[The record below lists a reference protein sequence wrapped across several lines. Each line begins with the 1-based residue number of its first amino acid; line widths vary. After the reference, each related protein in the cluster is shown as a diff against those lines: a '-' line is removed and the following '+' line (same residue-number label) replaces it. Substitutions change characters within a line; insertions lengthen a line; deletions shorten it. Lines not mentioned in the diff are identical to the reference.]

1 MGIFGLGSFGEGLV
15 KGLAESA
22 TTSLQDEM
30 ERIEDS
36 IKTASDIRLKRIVQ
50 DQDRRRDEAEKIV
63 KALKRARANLGGAD
77 DQQAAIRAASLLK
90 QSGDLDAFNTL
101 VGRIS
106 DRAQGED
113 LDYNKYF
120 GDVSKMSPAASDL
133 DIAYSF
139 IDDTTIPLPD
149 SKEGLKGVEPK
160 GLFKYLGPD
169 IDAESLVEQR
179 TQEQM
184 TMMDLGVR
192 DVKDISIPTVEFRRE
207 AFKLDGMT
215 ADQEYKYVRDRLA
228 KGGLDDK
235 QRTFYSERATNLASN
250 LGIDKQMELAIND
263 LNTATDAATKAKAE
277 QTIMNLGKTQS
288 RITAMKTGSTIEML
302 KLDKEEA
309 LEKGDLKAAS
319 AIDKKLLDA
328 GAITLDSYLSRLQTT
343 AASGGEGSEAA
354 RNEAVKIGTVIAKL
368 KQDIGDASK
377 RVTFDGIVSVQSK
390 ARKLA
395 MAIVKDNPELL
406 AAGMRFE
413 VKSDGTY
420 GIDEAN
426 TKSDAAVNEAFNK
439 AFDAALNKVYA
450 DFASNKDSNSDVNFV
465 AAYEAHKG
473 GVEIKSV
480 VSGGQKPKV
489 TVNDTQINAI
499 KARPDT
505 AEGGAAYLAAAEQAA
520 AKRNVPVNTDALV
533 DAARQAGK
541 SDEFINAIKPIMTPE
556 VRSLVAQGADTEAAA
571 FEAGMPEAIS
581 GAVIDKDV
589 AKAEKIIENTSGF
602 KSKEVRAIEKQMGV
616 TKEKALELH
625 EKVKQIIEERDA
637 QKGKRSVYEY
647 EGGVVPDVL
656 FMGMGKTIPYKQ
668 VDGEYYRIKDDGTL
682 AKEPANDARKAML
695 DDPDRKDVKRTG
707 GSMEFASTLT
717 RK

>member
-1 MGIFGLGSFGEGLV
+1 MGIFGLGAFGEGLV

-36 IKTASDIRLKRIVQ
+36 IKTASDIRLKRTVQ

-106 DRAQGED
+106 DRSQSGD
-113 LDYNKYF
+113 LDFNKYF

-139 IDDTTIPLPD
+139 IEDTTIPLPD

-160 GLFKYLGPD
+160 GILKYLGPD

-192 DVKDISIPTVEFRRE
+192 DVKDISIPTVEFKRE

-215 ADQEYKYVRDRLA
+215 ADQEYKYVRDKLA
-228 KGGLDDK
+228 KGDLDDK

-263 LNTATDAATKAKAE
+263 FNTAPDADAKAKAE

-288 RITAMKTGSTIEML
+288 RLTAMKTGSTIEML
-302 KLDKEEA
+302 KVDKQEA

-343 AASGGEGSEAA
+343 AASGGEGAEAA
-354 RNEAVKIGTVIAKL
+354 RDEAVKIGTVVAKL

-390 ARKLA
+390 ARKMA

-406 AAGMRFE
+406 AKGMRF
-413 VKSDGTY
+413 T
-420 GIDEAN
+420 IDAAGGYIIDTAN
-426 TKSDAAVNEAFNK
+426 TTSDAAVNEAFNK
-439 AFDAALNKVYA
+439 AFDEALNEVYA
-450 DFASNKDSNSDVNFV
+450 DFASNKDSSSDVNFV

-473 GVEIKSV
+473 GVEIKPQD
-480 VSGGQKPKV
+480 GQKPKV
-489 TVNDTQINAI
+489 AVNETQINAL

-520 AKRNVPVNTDALV
+520 AKRSVPVNTDALV

-556 VRSLVAQGADTEAAA
+556 VRSLVSQGVDKEAAA
-571 FEAGMPEAIS
+571 FEVNMPKQTS
-581 GAVIDKDV
+581 GQIVDEDV
-589 AKAEKIIENTSGF
+589 LKAEKIIESTSGF
-602 KSKEVRAIEKQMGV
+602 KSKEVRAIENEMDVSKATAIKLYDQVQKLIKQRES
-616 TKEKALELH
+616 EKNDKPL
-625 EKVKQIIEERDA
+625 
-637 QKGKRSVYEY
+637 YEY

-668 VDGEYYRIKDDGTL
+668 VNDEYYRIKDDGTL
-682 AKEPANDARKAML
+682 AKSPANTARKAML
-695 DDPDRKDVKRTG
+695 NDKSRKDVKRTG
-707 GSMEFASTLT
+707 GSVEFADTLT
-717 RK
+717 SK